1 MMSARHRT
9 KGSSPEQQR
18 RGILWSVPAA
28 AALVAAGLV
37 AVVGGS
43 VAIGQE
49 GVSGICGRTQK
60 VQDTILGLLA
70 DRSACADV
78 TDDDLATITGKL
90 TLSDMNVTSLKAG
103 DFAGLSGVT
112 HLDLSDNA
120 ITTLHEDVFDGLSG
134 LKELRLTFTKLTTL
148 PEDIFENLTNLEV
161 LYLYKNELTT
171 LPENLFDGLTKLKD
185 LNFVNNA
192 VAALPEEL
200 FDGLTKLIRLS
211 IIGNAL
217 TTLPEEIFDGPEN
230 LVYLELHKNQIA
242 ALPEEVFD
250 GLDNLGHL
258 YLSRNQIAALP
269 ANVFDGLDRLEVL
282 LLFRN
287 QLTALPADVFDGLDR
302 LRNLSLS
309 HNQISTLPDGLFEGI
324 DTLEEVT
331 LASNP
336 GTPFSITAQLEQR
349 DNSVVVNVA
358 AGAPFPM
365 PIVLSASGGTLA
377 SSTVT
382 VAAGSLE
389 SDPVAVT
396 ANPAQTR
403 VTVSITT
410 AGFAT
415 TAGPNNYIVTRWGV
429 EAAAGQSVT
438 LAFNVAATGAP
449 TISGT
454 KQVGH
459 TLTASTSGIA
469 DANGLT
475 NVDYRYQWIS
485 NDTDIAG
492 ATNSTYSLQATD
504 ANNNIKVRVDFDDD
518 DDYAET
524 LTSAAFGPI
533 APGGM

>member
-1 MMSARHRT
+1 MTIRNLFPGFGMRAAVA
-9 KGSSPEQQR
+9 
-18 RGILWSVPAA
+18 LAVVA
-28 AALVAAGLV
+28 AALAAAGLV
-37 AVVGGS
+37 AVVGGG

-49 GVSGICGRTQK
+49 VVSGICGRTQK
-60 VQDTILGLLA
+60 VQDTILGLLP

-112 HLDLSDNA
+112 EVDLSDNA
-120 ITTLHEDVFDGLSG
+120 ITTLHEDVFDGLTG
-134 LKELRLTFTKLTTL
+134 LKELTLTFNQLTTL
-148 PEDIFENLTNLEV
+148 PEDVFEDLTNLES
-161 LYLYKNELTT
+161 LYIYQNKLTSLPEGLFDGLT
-171 LPENLFDGLTKLKD
+171 SLKSLNFQNNKLTSLPENLFDGLTS
-185 LNFVNNA
+185 
-192 VAALPEEL
+192 
-200 FDGLTKLIRLS
+200 LTHLAIIRNEFTSLH
-211 IIGNAL
+211 
-217 TTLPEEIFDGPEN
+217 EEIFDGLTS
-230 LVYLELHKNQIA
+230 LVRLEIHQSKLT

-250 GLDNLGHL
+250 GLENLGHL

-269 ANVFDGLDRLEVL
+269 AEVFDDLDRLEVL
-282 LLFRN
+282 LLFNN
-287 QLTALPADVFDGLDR
+287 QITALPAEVFDGLES
-302 LRNLSLS
+302 LRTLALVN
-309 HNQISTLPDGLFEGI
+309 NQISALPDGLFEGI

-331 LASNP
+331 LANNP
-336 GTPFSITAQLEQR
+336 GVPLTITAQLEQR
-349 DNSVVVNVA
+349 DNSVVVKVA

-382 VAAGSLE
+382 VAAGGLE
-389 SDPVAVT
+389 SDPVTVT

-403 VTVSITT
+403 VTVSITS

-415 TAGPNNYIVTRWGV
+415 RAGPNNYSVLRSGI
-429 EAAAGQSVT
+429 EAAAGNSVT

-475 NVDYRYQWIS
+475 NVSYDYQWIS
-485 NDTDIAG
+485 NGTDIAG
-492 ATNSTYSLQATD
+492 ATNSTYMLQATD

-518 DDYAET
+518 DNHAET

>member
-1 MMSARHRT
+1 MRAAVA
-9 KGSSPEQQR
+9 
-18 RGILWSVPAA
+18 LAVVA
-28 AALVAAGLV
+28 AALAAAGLV
-37 AVVGGS
+37 AVVGGG

-49 GVSGICGRTQK
+49 ISGICGRTQK
-60 VQDTILGLLA
+60 VQDTILGLLP

-112 HLDLSDNA
+112 ELDLSDNA
-120 ITTLHEDVFDGLSG
+120 ITTLHEDVFDGLTG
-134 LKELRLTFTKLTTL
+134 LKELTLTFNQLTTL
-148 PEDIFENLTNLEV
+148 PEDVFEDLTNLES
-161 LYLYKNELTT
+161 LYIYQNKLTSLPEGLFDGLT
-171 LPENLFDGLTKLKD
+171 SLKSLNFQNNKLPSLPENLFDGLTS
-185 LNFVNNA
+185 
-192 VAALPEEL
+192 
-200 FDGLTKLIRLS
+200 LTHLAIIRNEFTSLH
-211 IIGNAL
+211 
-217 TTLPEEIFDGPEN
+217 EEIFDGLTS
-230 LVYLELHKNQIA
+230 LVRLEIHQSKLT

-250 GLDNLGHL
+250 GLENLGHL

-269 ANVFDGLDRLEVL
+269 AEVFDDLDRLEVL
-282 LLFRN
+282 LLFNN
-287 QLTALPADVFDGLDR
+287 QITALPAEVFDGLES
-302 LRNLSLS
+302 LRTLALVN
-309 HNQISTLPDGLFEGI
+309 NQISALPDGLFEGI

-331 LASNP
+331 LANNP
-336 GTPFSITAQLEQR
+336 GVPLTITAQLEQR
-349 DNSVVVNVA
+349 DNSVVVKVA

-382 VAAGSLE
+382 VAAGGLE
-389 SDPVAVT
+389 SDPVTVT

-415 TAGPNNYIVTRWGV
+415 RAGPNNYSVLRSGI
-429 EAAAGQSVT
+429 EAAAGNSVT

-469 DANGLT
+469 DANGLA
-475 NVDYRYQWIS
+475 NVNYDYQWIS

-492 ATNSTYSLQATD
+492 ATNSTYLLQATD
-504 ANNNIKVRVDFDDD
+504 ATKDIKVRVDFDDD